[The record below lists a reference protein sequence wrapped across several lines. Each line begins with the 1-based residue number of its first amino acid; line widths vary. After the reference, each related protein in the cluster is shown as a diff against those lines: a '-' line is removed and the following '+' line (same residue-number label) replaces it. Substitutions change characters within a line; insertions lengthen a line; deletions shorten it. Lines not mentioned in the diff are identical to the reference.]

1 MSHLQSIW
9 FPKSVF
15 FGITKNYGKLNYL
28 ENHHEEREEE
38 AGKELAKTVFSF
50 EVGVPLDAREK
61 GDCKGGK
68 AEHSVVVVAGVR
80 PWTVFP
86 CLIVFSIVEGCDVE
100 C

>member
-1 MSHLQSIW
+1 MAHLQSIW

-38 AGKELAKTVFSF
+38 AGKELAKTVSSF
-50 EVGVPLDAREK
+50 EVSVPLDAREK

-68 AEHSVVVVAGVR
+68 
-80 PWTVFP
+80 
-86 CLIVFSIVEGCDVE
+86 
-100 C
+100 